1 MTQQQ
6 KITMWANDIQETM
19 FAAQILAYQI
29 EVLQLNS
36 ITDEMPALK
45 QEVRLLKGNIK
56 LTLANL
62 RNIKNFFKTASPV
75 AGKEIDE
82 ELSGEKLKDISL
94 HLSYIKRFENVEDI
108 TNLLIES
115 MKPEVQV
122 ERVPE
127 ATC

>member
-29 EVLQLNS
+29 EVLALNS
-36 ITDEMPALK
+36 ITAEMPALK
-45 QEVRLLKGNIK
+45 QEVRLFKGNIK
-56 LTLANL
+56 LVLANL
-62 RNIKNFFKTASPV
+62 RNIKNFFKTASPN
-75 AGKEIDE
+75 AGAEIDE
-82 ELSGEKLKDISL
+82 ELSGEKLKDISV

-115 MKPEVQV
+115 MKPETIV